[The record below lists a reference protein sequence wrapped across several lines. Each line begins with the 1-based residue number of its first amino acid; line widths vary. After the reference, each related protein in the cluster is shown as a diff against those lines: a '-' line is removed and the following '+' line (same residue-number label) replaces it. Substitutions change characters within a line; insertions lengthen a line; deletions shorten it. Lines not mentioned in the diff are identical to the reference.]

1 MREQT
6 LKDLGQKT
14 YELQKRLNDEVAK
27 IDKVQSNFDFRL
39 SNQNQ
44 TLNSSIN
51 AMNQKIKSF
60 DVNINEMQKFVK
72 TTFDLAQKDHA
83 SIGNL

>member
-1 MREQT
+1 
-6 LKDLGQKT
+6 
-14 YELQKRLNDEVAK
+14 
-27 IDKVQSNFDFRL
+27 
-39 SNQNQ
+39 
-44 TLNSSIN
+44 
-51 AMNQKIKSF
+51 MNQKIKSF